1 MNSNRILCS
10 RNCLENIYALKKEI
24 ILYFSFLEVGGR
36 WGGGLR
42 GGCEGGCEKGVL
54 CCSSFDV
61 VHSARKGVESELIC
75 CQSHP

>member
-36 WGGGLR
+36 WGGGVV
-42 GGCEGGCEKGVL
+42 EGGGV
-54 CCSSFDV
+54 
-61 VHSARKGVESELIC
+61 RKGFYAAVHLMWFILPERELKV
-75 CQSHP
+75 S